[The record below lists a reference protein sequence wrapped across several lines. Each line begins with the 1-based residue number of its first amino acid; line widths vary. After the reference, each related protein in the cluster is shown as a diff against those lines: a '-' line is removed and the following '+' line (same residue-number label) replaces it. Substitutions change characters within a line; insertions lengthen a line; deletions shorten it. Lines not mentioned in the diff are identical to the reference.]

1 MKVRSLLVKINEFM
15 SGGHPA
21 NPTFRSACAPPRER
35 RISVMVWGC
44 ITYHGAGTLCMV
56 NGNINA
62 QKYISILDDNLWPV
76 VARHFND
83 KPYRFQDDNAPVHR
97 ARSTKNYIQ
106 QNSIYQPL
114 NGQHNLQTSILL
126 RTYG

>member
-1 MKVRSLLVKINEFM
+1 
-15 SGGHPA
+15 
-21 NPTFRSACAPPRER
+21 
-35 RISVMVWGC
+35 MVWGC
-44 ITYHGAGTLCMV
+44 ITYHGVGTLCMV

-76 VARHFND
+76 VTRHFND
-83 KPYRFQDDNAPVHR
+83 KPYRFQDDNAPFIEPVLR
-97 ARSTKNYIQ
+97 KITYNKIVYL
-106 QNSIYQPL
+106 PL